1 MSKKTLLFF
10 SAVFFLL
17 VFFSSITIF
26 AQSGGTNLLG
36 DSTADIN
43 GNGKVDI
50 FDFNTLVSNFG
61 KSVTPTTINVKSFGA
76 KGDGYQ
82 DDTEAFEKA
91 LDAAKTDPRS
101 IKKIYIPNGFY
112 IIKSLNLTNMSV
124 KVEGESMAGTRLMAT
139 NQTAS
144 APVIDMTGSQYSELE
159 NLTVIGGG
167 TRFDGQS
174 SGIKPTVGILMAG
187 AKVNAPGATK
197 FLIKDILV
205 RGEFSQ
211 AAVYIYGTCC
221 NSYIN
226 LYADSYL
233 DGVPG
238 LVVTGTNRLNV
249 TSPYTEIATGLL
261 DTVDLNFIEAEIHD
275 LSNVGFDGQR
285 VSQGKTKT
293 ILIDNARSLG
303 FVGGVFSS
311 CGGTSIVE
319 MLGENKQ
326 IVFDKNT
333 FASAEGNCPLPVA
346 NTFYIDG
353 KTDGLSIR
361 NPNIDGGVSAQG
373 AVINGSAQAL
383 LNGLTIEGS
392 VRAANRF
399 NQNAALISIAGHQNV
414 SPTQPTIT
422 NSRIMADGLAIS
434 PGGSITA
441 TQIINPGSV
450 GLMPGAQDLST
461 KSQ

>member
-1 MSKKTLLFF
+1 
-10 SAVFFLL
+10 
-17 VFFSSITIF
+17 
-26 AQSGGTNLLG
+26 
-36 DSTADIN
+36 
-43 GNGKVDI
+43 
-50 FDFNTLVSNFG
+50 
-61 KSVTPTTINVKSFGA
+61 
-76 KGDGYQ
+76 
-82 DDTEAFEKA
+82 
-91 LDAAKTDPRS
+91 
-101 IKKIYIPNGFY
+101 
-112 IIKSLNLTNMSV
+112 
-124 KVEGESMAGTRLMAT
+124 
-139 NQTAS
+139 
-144 APVIDMTGSQYSELE
+144 
-159 NLTVIGGG
+159 
-167 TRFDGQS
+167 
-174 SGIKPTVGILMAG
+174 
-187 AKVNAPGATK
+187 
-197 FLIKDILV
+197 
-205 RGEFSQ
+205 
-211 AAVYIYGTCC
+211 
-221 NSYIN
+221 
-226 LYADSYL
+226 
-233 DGVPG
+233 
-238 LVVTGTNRLNV
+238 
-249 TSPYTEIATGLL
+249 
-261 DTVDLNFIEAEIHD
+261 
-275 LSNVGFDGQR
+275 
-285 VSQGKTKT
+285 
-293 ILIDNARSLG
+293 
-303 FVGGVFSS
+303 
-311 CGGTSIVE
+311 